1 MNNVNNLMIVRRV
14 PKRDTQAMIS
24 ALRSAKLTVAKDCG
38 GMYSCDYEGER
49 IFTAMPGRRDY
60 LIRMRTNLFA

>member
-1 MNNVNNLMIVRRV
+1 MNQQMIVRQI

-24 ALRSAKLTVAKDCG
+24 ALRSAKLEVVKDSG
-38 GMYSCDYEGER
+38 GMYSCDLDGDR

-60 LIRMRTNLFA
+60 LIRMRANLFA